1 MYSNISLQRQATLK
15 SIVDL
20 LVGVEDHIEVIE
32 ENDPIIDDTFIADF
46 ADNMPVDKNWS
57 PLLAENCILNAID
70 AYNQVFT
77 RFGIQEKVFS
87 KEELAFMK
95 DDFLRRF
102 KKGLKKYSRGM
113 RLVEKVFDSNTVGY
127 RWEA

>member
-1 MYSNISLQRQATLK
+1 MHSNISLQRQATLK

-32 ENDPIIDDTFIADF
+32 ENDPIIDDTFIAEF
-46 ADNMPVDKNWS
+46 AGKMPVGENWW
-57 PLLAENCILNAID
+57 PILAENCILNAID
-70 AYNQVFT
+70 AYNQVFA

-95 DDFLRRF
+95 DDFLKRF
-102 KKGLKKYSRGM
+102 RKKLKKYSRGM
-113 RLVEKVFDSNTVGY
+113 KLTERMFDDNTVGF
-127 RWEA
+127 RWEV

>member
-20 LVGVEDHIEVIE
+20 LAGVEDYIEVIE
-32 ENDPIIDDTFIADF
+32 ENDPIIDETFIADF

-57 PLLAENCILNAID
+57 PLLVENCILNAID
-70 AYNQVFT
+70 AYNQVFA
-77 RFGIQEKVFS
+77 RFGIQEKEFS

-95 DDFLRRF
+95 DDFLKRF
-102 KKGLKKYSRGM
+102 RKGLKKYSRGM
-113 RLVEKVFDSNTVGY
+113 KLVEKVFDSNNVGF